1 MKERFKLVSVI
12 HVYGSTI
19 DVARFSASGSVL
31 NIYSAARGIVGY
43 YRGREITT
51 EPVLRDMYYSALA
64 YVQMTGS
71 VEGFPVYELDL
82 SN

>member
-1 MKERFKLVSVI
+1 MRERFTLVGI
-12 HVYGSTI
+12 GPIYGSTSAL
-19 DVARFSASGSVL
+19 VRFSASGVTLSV
-31 NIYSAARGIVGY
+31 YSTSKGIVGY
-43 YRGREITT
+43 YRGRVITT
-51 EPVLRDMYYSALA
+51 EPALRDMYYSALA